1 MRRTGNQSLVMFMTR
16 FMTVV
21 ILFFWASE
29 GLAYTLMDGNF
40 ELKGFVRNITSLR
53 TEEPNGGLGGDQ
65 FKQYDVNLTR
75 TSLQAEGSYTFNP
88 EFRIYGRWR
97 GSYDGTFDLKN
108 NQTFPQDVV
117 DQNRVE
123 NEFRELYVDLRK
135 GPLFLRLGKQQIVW
149 GESDGL
155 RLADIINPLDLRAHY
170 LLENWE
176 DIRIGLPAIRSIYT
190 VNPKLDLELVWV
202 PVTFEPTKWAGK
214 GMYWEIPGLG
224 TGGVPE
230 QNIPTSL
237 RNGSVG
243 GKVRTI
249 LGSGLEVSV
258 YDYYHRDEMPHFD
271 LTSTGL
277 SLAHPYMNSIGGTF
291 NTNVEALKTIFR
303 GEAVYNIGESQLDF
317 TKPDWMSKKDT
328 ISLMLGADRNTYL
341 PINSESSLLSFQ
353 VFYKKVLDTDSTTR
367 TFGDPNNTVPEET
380 VITGFINT
388 SYPHVVPN
396 GVLTPSLL
404 VAYDVTGAWW
414 VSPKVSLKYG
424 DNWTFAL
431 ASNLFTGHNNT
442 RGFFNPVNDRDEVYV
457 DIKYSFE

>member
-1 MRRTGNQSLVMFMTR
+1 MRRRSDLSLAMFMTG
-16 FMTVV
+16 FMAFVV
-21 ILFFWASE
+21 LSFWARE
-29 GLAYTLMDGNF
+29 GLAFTFFDGNF
-40 ELKGFVRNITSLR
+40 ELKGFVRNITSVR

-65 FKQYDVNLTR
+65 FKKYDVDLMR
-75 TSLQAEGSYTFNP
+75 TSLQVEGSYTITP
-88 EFRIYGRWR
+88 EFRFYGRWR

-108 NQTFPQDVV
+108 SQTFPKDVV
-117 DQNRVE
+117 DQNQLE
-123 NEFRELYVDLRK
+123 NEFRELYVDIRK

-170 LLENWE
+170 LLESWE

-202 PVTFEPTKWAGK
+202 PVSFEPTKWAGH

-230 QNIPTSL
+230 QTVDRSL

-243 GKVRTI
+243 GKVRSI
-249 LGSGLEVSV
+249 IGSGLEVSV
-258 YDYYHRDEMPHFD
+258 YDYYHRDEIPHFD

-291 NTNVEALKTIFR
+291 NTNVETLKTIFR
-303 GEAVYNIGESQLDF
+303 GEAVYNIGEGQLDF
-317 TKPDWMSKKDT
+317 TKPDWISKKNT
-328 ISLMLGADRNTYL
+328 VSLMLGVDRNTYL

-353 VFYKKVLDTDSTTR
+353 VFYKKVLNTDSTTR

-388 SYPHVVPN
+388 SYPHLVPN
-396 GVLTPSLL
+396 GVLTPALL
-404 VAYDVTGAWW
+404 VAYDVSGAWW
-414 VSPKVSLKYG
+414 VNPKLSLKYG
-424 DNWTFAL
+424 DNWTFAI

-457 DIKYSFE
+457 DIKYSFQ

>member
-1 MRRTGNQSLVMFMTR
+1 MRRKGNPVFATFVTR
-16 FMTVV
+16 IIAV
-21 ILFFWASE
+21 LFLSFWAGES
-29 GLAYTLMDGNF
+29 LAYTLLDGNF
-40 ELKGFVRNITSLR
+40 ELKGFIRNITSVR

-65 FKQYDVNLTR
+65 FKKYDVGLTR
-75 TSLQAEGSYTFNP
+75 TSLQVEGSYAINP
-88 EFRIYGRWR
+88 DFRAYGRWR
-97 GSYDGTFDLKN
+97 GSYDGTFDLKDS
-108 NQTFPQDVV
+108 QTFPQAVEDE
-117 DQNRVE
+117 NKVE

-170 LLENWE
+170 LLESWE

-202 PVTFEPTKWAGK
+202 PVSFEPTKWAGQ

-230 QNIPTSL
+230 EEISTSL

-249 LGSGLEVSV
+249 IGSGLEVSV
-258 YDYYHRDEMPHFD
+258 YDYYHRDEMPHFK
-271 LTSTGL
+271 LGPTGL

-291 NTNVEALKTIFR
+291 NTNVELLKTIFR
-303 GEAVYNIGESQLDF
+303 GEAVYNIGEGQLDF
-317 TKPDWMSKKDT
+317 TKPDFISKKNT
-328 ISLMLGADRNTYL
+328 IALMLGADRPTYL

-353 VFYKKVLDTDSTTR
+353 VFYKKVLNTDETTR
-367 TFGDPNNTVPEET
+367 TFGDPNNTVPEMT
-380 VITGFINT
+380 VLTGYFNT
-388 SYPHVVPN
+388 SYPHMIPN
-396 GVLTPSLL
+396 GTLTPSLF
-404 VAYDVTGAWW
+404 VAYDVVGAWW
-414 VSPKVSLKYG
+414 VQPKVSVKYG
-424 DNWTFAL
+424 DNWTVGLAYNGFA
-431 ASNLFTGHNNT
+431 GKNNT

-457 DIKYSFE
+457 DLKYSFQ